1 MAFPC
6 LRKLMLLHSAPP
18 ALCAVSV
25 IYTEHPVCVTQ
36 SHHLL
41 DHRKVNFRLHTQNM
55 SLLKHQNF
63 IALQPSVSYLSCCL
77 CEATKSLG
85 CNSHT
90 FSKDQKIPSF
100 CILGNAC
107 HWFSKN
113 LRNKKTKLSSKYA
126 SLPLRGKQL
135 LAWNQFWPIKPL
147 DLASLFL
154 DFSKVGTLLS
164 GVRDQACSPALDWQ
178 GTEAL
183 LQLKSLRGY
192 RITPHSFCCHPLMKT
207 ANLAQGAFHRL
218 QNSAWQS
225 CWCCW
230 HLQDHLCNQ
239 THWSSV
245 GIKVHLDFW
254 NHLRVR
260 MHMNSHIMSHWI
272 QFTWI

>member
-1 MAFPC
+1 MQLPHILQRPEDPQF
-6 LRKLMLLHSAPP
+6 LHSGKCLPLILQEP
-18 ALCAVSV
+18 
-25 IYTEHPVCVTQ
+25 Q
-36 SHHLL
+36 
-41 DHRKVNFRLHTQNM
+41 K
-55 SLLKHQNF
+55 LKKQ
-63 IALQPSVSYLSCCL
+63 SYLPNMHPFHL
-77 CEATKSLG
+77 EASNCWPETNK
-85 CNSHT
+85 
-90 FSKDQKIPSF
+90 
-100 CILGNAC
+100 NAG
-107 HWFSKN
+107 
-113 LRNKKTKLSSKYA
+113 L
-126 SLPLRGKQL
+126 
-135 LAWNQFWPIKPL
+135 L
-147 DLASLFL
+147 DLASEFL
-154 DFSKVGTLLS
+154 DFSKVGTLLC

-245 GIKVHLDFW
+245 GMKVHLDFW

-260 MHMNSHIMSHWI
+260 MHMNSPIMSHWI